1 MYLLLTRK
9 GPIFIADTT
18 VNEDPS
24 VEDIVDITL
33 LIEKAVRKFNVQPR
47 IALLSYSNF
56 GSNEGDVPRKMR
68 EAVARLHAA
77 HPELLVEG
85 EMQANF
91 ATNATLLE
99 DNFPFS
105 ALSGEAANTLICP
118 NLESGRSEERRV
130 GQECLSTCR
139 SRGSP

>member
-1 MYLLLTRK
+1 MRISDWSSDVCSFDL
-9 GPIFIADTT
+9 
-18 VNEDPS
+18 
-24 VEDIVDITL
+24 DIVDITL

-56 GSNEGDVPRKMR
+56 GSNAGDVPRQMR

-91 ATNATLLE
+91 ATNGTLLE
-99 DNFPFS
+99 DKD
-105 ALSGEAANTLICP
+105 
-118 NLESGRSEERRV
+118 RK
-130 GQECLSTCR
+130 STR
-139 SRGSP
+139 LNSSN